1 MKTCFNFFLF
11 IEKVSANGMEE
22 HISTEA
28 RSHLKKMED
37 FYENQLQQKTEQ
49 SSQHNSQLI
58 SQLQQKTENIS
69 QLQQKLNLAEEQL
82 KFYKDKFDALTP
94 TVSQNQPPVPP
105 PKSEL
110 GFRFFGGA
118 KPKVASAP
126 KS

>member
-1 MKTCFNFFLF
+1 MKTCFYFFLF

-22 HISTEA
+22 HILTEA
-28 RSHLKKMED
+28 RSHLKTMED
-37 FYENQLQQKTEQ
+37 FYEN
-49 SSQHNSQLI
+49 
-58 SQLQQKTENIS
+58 QLQQKTENIS
-69 QLQQKLNLAEEQL
+69 QLQQKLNLSEEQL
-82 KFYKDKFDALTP
+82 KFYKDKFDALTT

-105 PKSEL
+105 PKSKL